1 MNFNA
6 NDKINKGNLLSIVI
20 PVFNEEGSIKQLYS
34 EICQAG
40 KENNIEFEIIY
51 VDDGSTDRTFRIIE
65 NIHRSDNRVKAI
77 KFRKNKGK
85 AAALAAG
92 FSVSRGNFIVTM
104 DGDLQDDPAEIPSLL
119 KTLDQGYDLVS
130 GWKVKRKDPLSK
142 RIPSR
147 IYNTVT
153 SLLSGI
159 PIHDFNCGLKIY
171 RREVIEK
178 LRLYGELHRFIPVLA
193 KWEGFSIGEVK
204 VNHRKR
210 RFGKTKYGFSRFFK
224 GLFDFITVLFL
235 TKYMKRPLHFFGIIG
250 LLSSFSGAAIIIY
263 LAILKLKKISYLSN
277 RPLLFIGVMLLIIGV
292 QFISIGLIGEMI
304 TRTHSTNS
312 SFPISKK
319 LGV

>member
-1 MNFNA
+1 MNFNKTDIITKE
-6 NDKINKGNLLSIVI
+6 NSISIVI
-20 PVFNEEGSIKQLYS
+20 PVYNEEKSIKKLYS
-34 EICQAG
+34 EICRVER
-40 KENNIEFEIIY
+40 ENNFTFEIIY
-51 VDDGSTDRTFRIIE
+51 VDDGSTDMTFRMIE
-65 NIHRSDNRVKAI
+65 DIHNTDSRIKAI

-92 FSVSRGNFIVTM
+92 FSISEGNFIVTM
-104 DGDLQDDPAEIPSLL
+104 DGDLQDDPSEIPSLL
-119 KTLDQGYDLVS
+119 NKLNEGYDMVS
-130 GWKVKRKDPLSK
+130 GWKMKRKDPLSK

-147 IYNTVT
+147 IYNKVT
-153 SLLSGI
+153 SSLSRI

-171 RREVIEK
+171 RREVIDR

-193 KWEGFSIGEVK
+193 KWEGFRIGEVK

-210 RFGKTKYGFSRFFK
+210 KFGKTKYGFSRFFK

-263 LAILKLKKISYLSN
+263 LIILKLKKISYLSN

-304 TRTHSTNS
+304 TRAHSKEDN
-312 SFPISKK
+312 FPISKR
-319 LGV
+319 LGE

>member
-1 MNFNA
+1 MNSNA
-6 NDKINKGNLLSIVI
+6 KDIINKSNPLSIVI
-20 PVFNEEGSIKQLYS
+20 PVFNEEESIKQLYS
-34 EICQAG
+34 EICQVG

-51 VDDGSTDRTFRIIE
+51 VDDGSTDGTFRIIE
-65 NIHRSDNRVKAI
+65 DIYNADKRVKAI

-85 AAALAAG
+85 AAGLAAG
-92 FSVSRGNFIVTM
+92 FSVSRGDFIITM

-119 KTLDQGYDLVS
+119 KKLDQGYDLVS
-130 GWKVKRKDPLSK
+130 GWKIKRKDPLSK
-142 RIPSR
+142 RIPSL
-147 IYNTVT
+147 IYNKVT
-153 SLLSGI
+153 SLLSRI

-171 RREVIEK
+171 RRDVIEK

-263 LAILKLKKISYLSN
+263 LVILKLKKFSYLSN

-304 TRTHSTNS
+304 TRTHSKENN
-312 SFPISKK
+312 FPISKR
-319 LGV
+319 LGE